1 MNKWVIPTEPKP
13 FFKLTEYIEAG
24 LVIKGGI
31 TIINGGRNLGK
42 TTGSFIDYL
51 SIANDNNKVLYIR
64 QSVKELDTYR
74 ANFNA
79 KYHTKYRMTPHVI
92 WKLEPEIYVNKK
104 TGEEKTIYKEV
115 ECIGYVTA
123 LSGTDGTR
131 SVDVSGIGLVFI
143 DEYNQIGNHIDTQAF
158 ITVLTT
164 FLRTNKDAYI
174 VFIGNRDEAASP
186 ILIDW
191 RINYLRPENYPE
203 IDYVYP
209 FGKGEYE
216 NKCFFIDLWDNRFT
230 NYHNETIW
238 KFLGGKSE
246 KTRQYFNQGYKSM
259 DNLDCINIE
268 DHLREFITWKYI
280 INTKNEKIGVGQ
292 LDNLVVVH
300 INPDEGDK
308 TNAVNVSTIDA
319 MGKVKNSKL
328 IDDDPHSLYEILQ
341 RAIINDNIIY
351 TSINVKNMI
360 MNLYKLLAR
369 RVLRAKN
376 IYDI

>member
-1 MNKWVIPTEPKP
+1 MKKWVIPTEPKP
-13 FFKLTEYIEAG
+13 FFKLTDYIEAG

-51 SIANDNNKVLYIR
+51 SIANENNKVLYIR

-191 RINYLRPENYPE
+191 RINYLRPDNYPE

-259 DNLDCINIE
+259 ENLDCINIE
-268 DHLREFITWKYI
+268 DNLRDFITWKYI
-280 INTKNEKIGVGQ
+280 INTKNEKIGIGQ

-328 IDDDPHSLYEILQ
+328 IDDDPHSIYEILQ
-341 RAIINDNIIY
+341 RAIVNDNIIY

-376 IYDI
+376 IYEI